1 VGKFTCCFSIYVNLL
16 QGSTTSKLRRPASNC
31 HDDESGLQIRRSNK
45 EEYADLERSYVV
57 IHVVTDWSLS

>member
-1 VGKFTCCFSIYVNLL
+1 VYLL